1 MKKKLILRNEAIK
14 EIVAC
19 GDDPIY
25 FIEKYCK
32 VRHQAHGLVP
42 FKLYD
47 YQKEAIKHFV
57 LHRNV
62 IVNKARQLGF
72 TTLTAAFIAWLI
84 LFHKDK
90 QVLCVSTKADVAKEM
105 IDRIKV
111 MLNHLPD
118 WLYLADFD
126 ENRAHKIALTNGS
139 SVESVARSDDA
150 GRSKSVALLVID
162 EAAIVR
168 NMDEM
173 WKGLK
178 STTSTGGKT
187 IALSTPR
194 GVGNWFHK
202 IYTNARAGAN
212 EWYPMLTNWWECP
225 EYAVDLKED
234 PQSPGGKTS
243 TWFREFTKDMTPTQ
257 IRQELLTEFL
267 ETGDT
272 FFQSQTIKSLMDS
285 AKHPISREGR
295 DNGLWTWALP
305 VPGHKYLL
313 STDTASGAA
322 EDFSTFHV
330 IDLVTMEVVC
340 ELMCKI
346 QPDLFGDICMEVA
359 TQYNM
364 AYIAA
369 DNQGS
374 FAHAACYHMKNAGY
388 KNLMFFN
395 KDFKLIDRWTAD
407 YQGLPPGIPTDVRNR
422 GAMVAKLEE
431 YLRKGLIT
439 TYSHRLVNEMHTF
452 SIVNG
457 KPQAIKSP
465 GCHDDLIM
473 ALALGV
479 WIREIVPELS
489 VSYNPTQASSAIKAI
504 TIAKQQYNHSEM
516 TVAQRQTEMKKKL
529 EEQGFSSVN
538 PAHFNPYIYFSR

>member
-1 MKKKLILRNEAIK
+1 MKKKRQYVLRSEVIK

-25 FIEKYCK
+25 FIEKYCM
-32 VRHQAHGLVP
+32 VRHPKHGLVP
-42 FKLYD
+42 FKLYN
-47 YQKEAIKHFV
+47 YQKDAI
-57 LHRNV
+57 RNFINNRNT

-90 QVLCVSTKADVAKEM
+90 QVLVVSTKAEIAKEM
-105 IDRIKV
+105 TDRIKV

-118 WLYLADFD
+118 WLYLADFV
-126 ENRAHKIALTNGS
+126 ENRAHKISLTNGS

-150 GRSKSVALLVID
+150 GRSKSLALLVID
-162 EAAIVR
+162 EAAHIR

-178 STTSTGGKT
+178 STVATGGKT
-187 IALSTPR
+187 IALSTPK
-194 GVGNWFHK
+194 GIGNWFYK
-202 IYTNARAGAN
+202 IYSDAVAGAN
-212 EWYPMLTNWWECP
+212 DWYPMLVNWWECP
-225 EYAVDLKED
+225 EYAYDLED
-234 PQSPGGKTS
+234 DPETPGGKTS
-243 TWFREFTKDMTPTQ
+243 TWFREFTKDMSPSQ
-257 IRQELLTEFL
+257 VRQELLTEFL

-272 FFQSQTIKSLMDS
+272 FFTSQTIKMLAEK
-285 AKHPISREGR
+285 AKHPISRTGR
-295 DNGLWTWALP
+295 DNAVWTWVEP
-305 VPGHKYLL
+305 VLGHKYLL
-313 STDTASGAA
+313 STDTASGAG
-322 EDFSTFHV
+322 EDYSAYHV
-330 IDLVTMEVVC
+330 IDLNTMEVVC
-340 ELMCKI
+340 EYMGKI
-346 QPDLFGDICMEVA
+346 QPDLFGDMCIEA
-359 TQYNM
+359 AEKYNM

-374 FAHAACYHMKNAGY
+374 FAHAACYHIKNAGY
-388 KNLMFFN
+388 KNMMFFN
-395 KDFKLIDRWTAD
+395 KDFKMVDRWVAE
-407 YQGLPPGIPTDVRNR
+407 YERLAPGIPTDVRNR

-439 TYSHRLVNEMHTF
+439 TYSHRLVNELYTF
-452 SIVNG
+452 AIING

-489 VSYNPTQASSAIKAI
+489 VNFNPMDAAAAIKSI
-504 TIAKQQYNHSEM
+504 QVSRQQYNHEKM
-516 TVAQRQTEMKKKL
+516 TIAQRQAELRKKI
-529 EEQGFSSVN
+529 EEKGFTIAQPFV
-538 PAHFNPYIYFSR
+538 PYIFFSK